1 MGNDKKYLIYNRGG
15 VVNMLRNVY
24 FNDTNYMEYAIAY
37 ERIGSF
43 YFLRLVARD
52 MRVEHQN
59 RMVHYVPLP
68 DLTISEAIELYFRMN
83 NLSIK
88 K

>member
-1 MGNDKKYLIYNRGG
+1 MLKKLK
-15 VVNMLRNVY
+15 NVY
-24 FNDTNYMEYAIAY
+24 FDDKNYMEYAIAY

-43 YFLRLVARD
+43 YFIRLVARD
-52 MRVEHQN
+52 MRDEHQN